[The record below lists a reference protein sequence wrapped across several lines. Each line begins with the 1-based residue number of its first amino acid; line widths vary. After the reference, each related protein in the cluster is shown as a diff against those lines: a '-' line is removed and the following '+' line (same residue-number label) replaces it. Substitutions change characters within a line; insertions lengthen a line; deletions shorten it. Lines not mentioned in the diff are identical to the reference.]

1 MKKQPKTNEIHQA
14 NQSQGVHIS
23 VSWTTCF
30 RVMFA
35 AFLFYLLLTWWKPV
49 IGLIWH
55 MLGAALPLFLGFA
68 IAYVVNILMSVY
80 ERAYFRR
87 SADKTWVRKSRR
99 AVCLIGAI
107 VTVLGAV
114 ALILWLI
121 IPQLVNAI
129 SVIQRSIPRALE
141 SLSNNAEIMEIL
153 PESIQSAIHDLD
165 YNKLI
170 AGIMNFLT
178 NGATPADPVASPT
191 LGFNITGFVGSFTS
205 IFMTGLLGFIFSIYI
220 LTGKERLTGQFRRLT
235 EAYFSAG
242 WVERARPV
250 LHVANECFHNY
261 IVGQVTEAIIIGVLC
276 TVGMWL
282 LRLPYAPMVGTVV
295 GFTAL
300 IPVFG
305 CYLGAAVGA
314 LMCLAVSPMKALIFL
329 IFIAVLQQLEGNL
342 IYPRVV
348 GTSLGLPGIWVL
360 AAVTVGGGI
369 KGIAGMLFSVP
380 IAATIYKLIS
390 ADLVSRET
398 EGRKRMTAADV
409 VGRFRDED
417 REERE
422 KRPE

>member
-1 MKKQPKTNEIHQA
+1 MRKQPKTNENHQA
-14 NQSQGVHIS
+14 NPPQGVHIS

-35 AFLFYLLLTWWKPV
+35 AFVFYQLLTWWKPV
-49 IGLIWH
+49 VGLIWH

-80 ERAYFRR
+80 ERAYFRK

-141 SLSNNAEIMEIL
+141 SLSNKAEIMDML

-178 NGATPADPVASPT
+178 NGATPADAVASPT

-220 LTGKERLTGQFRRLT
+220 LTGKEKLTGQFRRLS
-235 EAYFSAG
+235 EAYFSTG

-250 LHVANECFHNY
+250 LRVANECFHNY

-305 CYLGAAVGA
+305 CYLGAGVGA

-369 KGIAGMLFSVP
+369 RGIVGMLFAVP
-380 IAATIYKLIS
+380 VAATVYKLI
-390 ADLVSRET
+390 ALDLRNRET
-398 EGRKRMTAADV
+398 EGRRRMTAADV
-409 VGRFRDED
+409 VGRFRDE
-417 REERE
+417 EPSE
-422 KRPE
+422 